1 MAKVRDK
8 YTYPEEVWINKYL
21 PKLKNDLEHEVFN
34 KNKENSNS
42 NDQNDSRNEDAESK
56 ESDSIDTV
64 FDYYQSMCST
74 LYTVFKNRMF
84 PVIALNENNNFVL
97 LPCLLTPITYKYNTK
112 EKIARF
118 VSLIPSSTDILPISD
133 ESRRILSSFSA
144 INISKLY
151 YYIPNESSSI
161 QFYSTS
167 LTSYNTDSF
176 FRQFNSPNTVYIR
189 KEVLFL
195 NIA

>member
-1 MAKVRDK
+1 
-8 YTYPEEVWINKYL
+8 
-21 PKLKNDLEHEVFN
+21 
-34 KNKENSNS
+34 
-42 NDQNDSRNEDAESK
+42 
-56 ESDSIDTV
+56 
-64 FDYYQSMCST
+64 MCST

-97 LPCLLTPITYKYNTK
+97 LSCLLTPISYKYSTK
-112 EKIARF
+112 EEIARF
-118 VSLIPSSTDILPISD
+118 VSLIPSSTDMLPISD

-167 LTSYNTDSF
+167 ITSYNTDSF
-176 FRQFNSPNTVYIR
+176 FRQFNSPNTVLYKKRGSLFEHCMILCD
-189 KEVLFL
+189 LFL
-195 NIA
+195 GIGCSAYVAVGKCK

>member
-1 MAKVRDK
+1 
-8 YTYPEEVWINKYL
+8 
-21 PKLKNDLEHEVFN
+21 
-34 KNKENSNS
+34 
-42 NDQNDSRNEDAESK
+42 
-56 ESDSIDTV
+56 
-64 FDYYQSMCST
+64 MCST

-133 ESRRILSSFSA
+133 ESRKILSSFSA

-176 FRQFNSPNTVYIR
+176 FRQFNSPNTVLYKKRGSLFEHCMILCD
-189 KEVLFL
+189 LFL
-195 NIA
+195 GIGCNAYVAVGKCIRNL